1 MPNKTFRG
9 EVWNNIDKQVL
20 EEIVRIN
27 DEDVDG
33 KVGQDKYT
41 AQATAYLQ
49 SFFDTEISVL
59 YTINGTAANIIAL
72 PMNAVH

>member
-49 SFFDTEISVL
+49 SFF
-59 YTINGTAANIIAL
+59 
-72 PMNAVH
+72 